1 MAVDGLWEVTTH
13 ALLQN
18 QQVNNVFYYIRDS
31 VAVPNAGIPEINL
44 AEYFEDTVVPQLKLA
59 TSVGIDYRRVTV
71 REILPGFGF
80 DEVIFPENNTGA
92 IPGEH
97 FPVFTAAELY
107 SPRRVGNIRA
117 GFKRFAGIG
126 EGSATNGALIPTSLA
141 IWQTLADDLNAWVP
155 IIEGA
160 TEVGLLKP
168 VIVKRIKFTNDQG
181 RVSYRLPE
189 TLAEL
194 EYAATAYTPRE
205 NLTTQNSRKI
215 GRGI

>member
-1 MAVDGLWEVTTH
+1 MAIDGLWEVTTH

-18 QQVNNVFYYIRDS
+18 QQCNNVFYYVRDS
-31 VAVPNAGIPEINL
+31 SAVPNAGIPEENL
-44 AEYFEDTVVPQLKLA
+44 EAYFRTTVVPQMKLA
-59 TSVGIDYRRVTV
+59 TSTAIDYRRVSV

-80 DEVIFPENNTGA
+80 KEHIFAENNTGA
-92 IPGEH
+92 ISGEH
-97 FPVFTAAELY
+97 FPVFVAAEMY

-126 EGSATNGALIPTSLA
+126 EASATNGVLIPTSLA
-141 IWQTLADDLNAWVP
+141 IWQTLADMLNAWVD
-155 IIEGA
+155 IIEGVDV
-160 TEVGLLKP
+160 VGTLRP

-181 RVSYRLPE
+181 RESYRLPE

-194 EYAATAYTPRE
+194 EYAQAAYTPRE

-215 GRGI
+215 GRGV